1 MASTSRRIE
10 DIIDPKTGFV
20 RGTNR
25 YIGGIVTSH
34 GGMLARAQKKSN
46 NGQDAQILDE
56 SLDNFKKPNSDLD
69 VKQKIC
75 KAGETVPIVFG
86 KRVNNIGGI
95 WIQPNLIKAGTESF
109 VQKLLYV
116 ISQGDIAGTPSKA
129 TTYTGLNKLTFL
141 DNASS
146 ITLTNIYNS
155 PATLAA
161 SPTTCPINGTG
172 LFCGNDIYTFLNP
185 VVKSSGSSL
194 ERGIDL
200 AADFAGFKDL
210 TIGSGDTSNTTFLA
224 TFQVFDSETGTNV
237 TTAYFNAIGLPS
249 TTEFRFNAR
258 FDSNFNIIGGRTVGT
273 VDTTFAALEPPL
285 TGSALSSVLQVS
297 GGRTLFTFKWTVTSL
312 DNQTNTSNPATTGTL
327 EGIQQEVTI
336 SNNST
341 LQNSSNN
348 NSSFADITFLA
359 TSGTLYQEPSSGTFP
374 TTTKQLYIF
383 YDQGVKVDLYSAGL
397 SGSNYTNAAS
407 NQFID
412 LAMYLFKIY
421 KKVDGTNTADIV
433 APVKISNLQSLS
445 SFCSNNNMF
454 FNGIVS
460 KSVNIVEFISTFAPY
475 YFLAFLSVGGRYE
488 FAPLL
493 PINNS
498 NQIDTTAITPVVTFT
513 ETNIIP
519 GSFKKDF
526 FSVEDRRNFIANCIY
541 TQCTPTDVARRKTV
555 SVKLTATDL
564 DSPTEQFDMSDCCED
579 VNHAIL
585 YAKYELARRKHS
597 THNISFATTLLT
609 TSVIPTNIIKV
620 QLQRKNSV
628 GDDRTEIEYYQITSI
643 TYDNNGVSNVE
654 ATHFPLNTSN
664 IAVISNEVTSGS
676 FTILQ

>member
-1 MASTSRRIE
+1 MGSTVRNIS
-10 DIIDPKTGFV
+10 DLLDNKGFV

-25 YIGGIVTSH
+25 YIGGVVTSR
-34 GGMLARAQKKSN
+34 GGLAKARSQDKSKV
-46 NGQDAQILDE
+46 GQDSQILDE

-69 VKQKIC
+69 TKQKIA

-86 KRVNNIGGI
+86 KRVNNIGGV

-129 TTYTGLNKLTFL
+129 TTFTGLNKLAFL

-155 PATLAA
+155 PATLAS
-161 SPTTCPINGTG
+161 SPTTCPINSTG
-172 LFCGNDIYTFLNP
+172 LFCGNDIYTYLNP
-185 VVKSSGSSL
+185 VVKTSGSTL
-194 ERGIDL
+194 ERDPDI
-200 AADFAGFKDL
+200 AVDFAGFKEL
-210 TIGSGDTSNTTFLA
+210 TIGTGDTSNTVFDA
-224 TFQVFDSETGTNV
+224 TFQVFDSETGANV

-249 TTEFRFNAR
+249 TTEFRFNGR
-258 FDSNFNIIGGRTVGT
+258 YDSNFNLIGGRTVGT
-273 VDTTFAALEPPL
+273 VDTTFASLNPPV
-285 TGSALSSVLQVS
+285 TGSTLQNALQISN
-297 GGRTLFTFKWTVTSL
+297 GRTLFTIKWTVTNL
-312 DNQTNTSNPATTGTL
+312 NTQINPNNPASTGTL
-327 EGIQQEVTI
+327 EGVQQEVTV
-336 SNNST
+336 SDNST

-421 KKVDGTNTADIV
+421 KKIDGNNTATIV
-433 APVKISNLQSLS
+433 APVELSNLQSLS
-445 SFCSNNNMF
+445 TFCTNNSMF
-454 FNGIVS
+454 FNGIIS
-460 KSVNIVEFISTFAPY
+460 KAVNIIDFITQTSPY
-475 YFLAFLSVGGRYE
+475 YFLSFLSVGGKFQ

-493 PINNS
+493 PVNSS
-498 NQIDTTAITPVVTFT
+498 NQIDTTALTPTMTFT
-513 ETNIIP
+513 EANIIQ
-519 GSFKKDF
+519 GSFQKGYLN
-526 FSVEDRRNFIANCIY
+526 VEERRDFIANCVY
-541 TQCTPTDVARRKTV
+541 TNCIPTDVARRKTV
-555 SVKLTATDL
+555 SVKFTASAL
-564 DSPTEQFDMSDCCED
+564 DSPTEQYDMSDFCTD

-585 YAKYELARRKHS
+585 YAKYELAVRKHS
-597 THNISFATTLLT
+597 THNISFATTLITNTL
-609 TSVIPTNIIKV
+609 IPTNIIKL

-628 GDDRTEIEYYQITSI
+628 GDDRTEIEYYQVTSI
-643 TYDNNGVSNVE
+643 SYDNNGVSNIE
-654 ATHFPLNTSN
+654 AAHFPLNSNN
-664 IAVISNEVTSGS
+664 IAEISNEITTGS